1 MSDQKTGDWDLL
13 RRSIE
18 NCLAE
23 ICKPE
28 LYEAAERGEIP
39 AVAWRQVDEMG
50 LPLLFVD
57 EDRGGLGLPAAQ
69 SFSLLKLVGRYG
81 APLPIAETALAN
93 GALASADLEVSAGPA
108 AIVPQSNA
116 LRLGEGVVSGGAE
129 RIAWGGAASTWVV
142 DFCGRIAR
150 CSDASAAS
158 AQSSIAGFPRDSIEF
173 DGAADV
179 AAYGGLPIQVLG
191 AAARCMQMAGALERI
206 MELTTHY
213 MTERQQFGRP
223 LAKFQAVQQ
232 QLAILAGETAAASC
246 AADYVAAAMEGDNAQ
261 AEFAVCVARAR
272 IGEAASRGATIA
284 HQLHGAIGFTHE
296 HQLHRLTRA
305 IWTWRDEFGSQRY
318 WTMQIAER
326 AFETD
331 PDAFWPMI
339 AAA

>member
-1 MSDQKTGDWDLL
+1 MSDDIFGDFALL
-13 RRSIE
+13 GRSIE
-18 NCLAE
+18 ICLTE
-23 ICKPE
+23 ICTPE
-28 LYEAAERGEIP
+28 LYVAAERAEIP
-39 AVAWRQVDEMG
+39 ASAWRKIDEIG
-50 LPLLFVD
+50 LPLLLVD
-57 EDRGGLGLPAAQ
+57 EDHGGLGLPAAQ
-69 SFSLLKLVGRYG
+69 AFALLKIVGRYG
-81 APLPIAETALAN
+81 APLPIAETVLAN
-93 GALASADLEVSAGPA
+93 MVLAGAGMELAEGPA

-116 LRLGEGVVSGGAE
+116 LRLGDCFVSGSAE
-129 RIAWGGAASTWVV
+129 RIAWGGAAPTCVV

-150 CSDASAAS
+150 CGEARTVS

-179 AAYGGLPIQVLG
+179 AVYGGLPIQVLG
-191 AAARCMQMAGALERI
+191 AAARCMQIAGALERI
-206 MELTTHY
+206 MELTTQY

-246 AADYVAAAMEGDNAQ
+246 AADYVAASMAGDHAG
-261 AEFAVCVARAR
+261 AEFAVGVARAR

-326 AFETD
+326 AYEKD

-339 AAA
+339 VAA